1 MSVATTTTNY
11 GLPIFA
17 GTDHGNW
24 FDFNN
29 GFQAI
34 DTAIK
39 AAATA
44 AQSAQTAAA
53 AATQLANSA
62 STIANSVNTNFTQYK
77 DSALVF
83 SPLEF
88 STIIETQSGKG
99 SALSISANGDKS
111 LINLYFTIFPATT
124 VKASSGNLQLFS
136 CPAIKPTSIRTVLP
150 ILGYI
155 RGSDG
160 IRRLNPLTMQI
171 TPEGIFQLN
180 TNYDATQ
187 YSEGTD
193 TFNFQAM
200 LQTTGWFD

>member
-24 FDFNN
+24 FDFNT

-39 AAATA
+39 AAAQA

-53 AATQLANSA
+53 AATKLANSA
-62 STIANSVNTNFTQYK
+62 STLANSVNKTFTQYK
-77 DSALVF
+77 DTALVF
-83 SPLEF
+83 TPLEF

-99 SALSISANGDKS
+99 TNISISSNGDKS
-111 LINLYFTIFPATT
+111 LISLYFTIFPATT
-124 VKASSGNLQLFS
+124 VKASGGILQLFS
-136 CPAIKPTSIRTVLP
+136 CPSIKPSALRTILP
-150 ILGYI
+150 VLGYI
-155 RGSDG
+155 KESGG
-160 IRRLNPLTMQI
+160 TQKLNPLAMQI
-171 TPEGIFQLN
+171 TPEGVFQLN

-187 YSEGTD
+187 YSTGTD

-200 LQTTGWFD
+200 IQTTGWFE

>member
-1 MSVATTTTNY
+1 MSVATKTTNY

-24 FDFNN
+24 FDFNS

-39 AAATA
+39 ASATA
-44 AQSAQTAAA
+44 AESAQTAAA
-53 AATQLANSA
+53 AATELANSA
-62 STIANSVNTNFTQYK
+62 STLAGSVNTNFTQYK

-99 SALSISANGDKS
+99 SVISISANGDKS
-111 LINLYFTIFPATT
+111 LISLYFTIFPATT
-124 VKASSGNLQLFS
+124 VKASSGKLQLFS
-136 CPAIKPTSIRTVLP
+136 CPAIKPTKMRTVSP
-150 ILGYI
+150 VFGYVKS
-155 RGSDG
+155 SDG
-160 IRRLNPLTMQI
+160 TQILNPLALEI
-171 TPEGIFQLN
+171 TPEGVFQLP

-187 YSEGTD
+187 YSTGTD